1 MKQVRRVNDPLLLKT
16 SYDLIKIL
24 NMEKRNSLFVVAYF
38 TVGLLGGWLIASS
51 RYHHPRYVD
60 TEYFIEL
67 KGDSAVIEGI
77 DRHTYTCPIDSIPVV
92 LERDNL

>member
-1 MKQVRRVNDPLLLKT
+1 MKSN
-16 SYDLIKIL
+16 
-24 NMEKRNSLFVVAYF
+24 LFVVAYF
-38 TVGLLGGWLIASS
+38 TVGLLCGWLIATSK
-51 RYHHPRYVD
+51 YHHPRHVD

-67 KGDSAVIEGI
+67 KGDSAVIEGT

>member
-1 MKQVRRVNDPLLLKT
+1 
-16 SYDLIKIL
+16 
-24 NMEKRNSLFVVAYF
+24 MEKRNSLFVVIYF
-38 TVGLLGGWLIASS
+38 SIGLFGGWLIGAMT
-51 RYHHPRYVD
+51 YHQPRHVD

>member
-1 MKQVRRVNDPLLLKT
+1 MN
-16 SYDLIKIL
+16 S
-24 NMEKRNSLFVVAYF
+24 EKRNALFVVTYF
-38 TVGLLGGWLIASS
+38 ALGLFGGWLIGAVA
-51 RYHHPRYVD
+51 YHHPRHVD

-77 DRHTYTCPIDSIPVV
+77 DRHTYTCPIDSIPAV